1 MFSHVYVVICLS
13 APFVSLKQHF
23 NTSKQPIKQVS
34 FRAFRVA
41 CHPSFGSRV
50 MEEIPVD
57 LEPYDVQ
64 AARVEEQ
71 WEVRGWGDIF
81 TAETGS

>member
-1 MFSHVYVVICLS
+1 MIHKPISHITIALFTPLLISPHVFTYLHTCLRG
-13 APFVSLKQHF
+13 
-23 NTSKQPIKQVS
+23 QVS

-71 WEVRGWGDIF
+71 WEVR
-81 TAETGS
+81 

>member
-1 MFSHVYVVICLS
+1 MIYKSILTILS
-13 APFVSLKQHF
+13 QLLRGHLSFRTFRVAKQHF

-71 WEVRGWGDIF
+71 WEVR
-81 TAETGS
+81 

>member
-1 MFSHVYVVICLS
+1 M
-13 APFVSLKQHF
+13 
-23 NTSKQPIKQVS
+23 S

-81 TAETGS
+81 IAETGS